1 MTPKQ
6 FEDLYK
12 MISTNVNNTNLL
24 GQDLEKQYD
33 KNLNV
38 EKNISLFMQNQTLLF
53 KELQEVKRLLLGKS
67 QK

>member
-12 MISTNVNNTNLL
+12 MISANVNNTNLL
-24 GQDLEKQYD
+24 GQDLKKQYD
-33 KNLNV
+33 KTLNV
-38 EKNISLFMQNQTLLF
+38 EKNISLFMQNQTILF
-53 KELQEVKRLLLGKS
+53 NEVQEVKKLLLEKS

>member
-24 GQDLEKQYD
+24 GQDLKKQYD
-33 KNLNV
+33 KTLNV

-53 KELQEVKRLLLGKS
+53 NELQEVKKLLLEKS